1 MPLAPRLA
9 LLLALLAA
17 PVGAPVAA
25 QVAAPPADGPA
36 PTCAVTAQGEVI
48 RVAVCDG
55 PGSDAALAAFGEA
68 ACADVRPCGVWF
80 WTDPAA
86 APATAPANHDGLTQA
101 EVTASEGVY
110 VAEQA
115 MFVRIERVTP

>member
-9 LLLALLAA
+9 LLIALLAA

-55 PGSDAALAAFGEA
+55 PGSDAALAAFGDA
-68 ACADVRPCGVWF
+68 ACADVRPCGVLVL
-80 WTDPAA
+80 DRPGRR
-86 APATAPANHDGLTQA
+86 PGHGSGQP
-101 EVTASEGVY
+101 
-110 VAEQA
+110 
-115 MFVRIERVTP
+115 